1 MKKYSPIQN
10 LMFLYKEAWEFK
22 KSLLIFLFL
31 EVLFGVVTPLLGAI
45 LPSRIIYSIET
56 SSTLKELVQGI
67 VIIFLVYGVLQ
78 FISTYL
84 TRRNS
89 MQYITI
95 RNQQW
100 WNNLMQTCMTM
111 DYQKSETKEIG
122 EVFGLAAEANN
133 SNNMGLEGAFHNS
146 TVVFTSVLS
155 LLVYLIILS
164 NVNWWIVMILFALS
178 LISFAIYY
186 FCRKKYNQVRE
197 ELSENDIH
205 LRYYSQLAYKADK
218 GKDIRLFSL
227 SGLLDKKHILV
238 NQNNRKLCIK
248 REGYMFY
255 FYLVIELISCLRDFI
270 CYGYLIYLLIQNS
283 LSISDFVLYLSL
295 ISGISSMFIDISIN
309 VVKLWRDL
317 DMVSDYRYF
326 LSQSDDFDKGIDFS
340 GQPIF
345 DIIFDHVTFKYPN
358 TERKIL
364 DDFSLRIKSGEKV
377 ALVGVNGAGK
387 TTIVKLLCGLYHP
400 TSGRI
405 LINGIDLE
413 EISRNSYSKCVGAV
427 FQDTSVFSFS
437 IGENVS
443 GLPEGEYDE
452 ELVVKALERAGLYDY
467 VSNLPKGIHQYLNK
481 DVEEDGVSLSGGQY
495 QRLFLAKVL
504 YRNPKLM
511 IMDEPTAAL
520 DAISEK
526 EMYEKYNEITE
537 DKTSLF
543 ISHRLASTRFCDR
556 IILLE
561 NGKIVEEGT
570 HEELIAKK
578 DKYFEMFEVQSKY
591 YREGGEV
598 YEENLA
604 EC

>member
-1 MKKYSPIQN
+1 MKKYTPIQN
-10 LMFLYKEAWEFK
+10 LLFLYKEAWNFN

-31 EVLFGVVTPLLGAI
+31 EVIFNVLAPLVGAI
-45 LPSRIIYSIET
+45 LPSRIIYSIQN
-56 SSTLKELVQGI
+56 STNLGELIRGI
-67 VIIFLVYGVLQ
+67 VVVFVIYGVLQ
-78 FISTYL
+78 FISAYL

-89 MQYITI
+89 MQYINI
-95 RNQQW
+95 RNRQW
-100 WNNLMQTCMTM
+100 WNNIMLTCMTT
-111 DYQKSETKEIG
+111 DYQKSETKEMG
-122 EVFGLAAEANN
+122 EALGLAAAANN
-133 SNNMGLEGAFHNS
+133 SNNMGMEGAFHNF

-155 LLVYLIILS
+155 LIVYLTILS
-164 NVNWWIVMILFALS
+164 NINWWIVVILFVLS
-178 LISFAIYY
+178 LISFSIYY

-197 ELSENDIH
+197 ELSENDSH

-255 FYLVIELISCLRDFI
+255 FYLAIELISCLRDFI
-270 CYGYLIYLLIQNS
+270 CYGYLIYLLIQNT

-295 ISGISSMFIDISIN
+295 VSGISTMFIDISIN
-309 VVKLWRDL
+309 AAKLWRDL
-317 DMVSDYRYF
+317 DMTSDYRNF
-326 LSQSDDFDKGIDFS
+326 LALSDDFDKGIDAS

-345 DIIFDHVTFKYPN
+345 DIVFDHVTFMYPD
-358 TERKIL
+358 TDRKIL
-364 DDFSLRIKSGEKV
+364 DDFSLHIKPGEKL

-387 TTIVKLLCGLYHP
+387 TTIVKLLCGLFHP

-405 LINGIDLE
+405 FINGIDLE
-413 EISRNSYSKCVGAV
+413 EISRNSYSKCIGAV

-452 ELVVKALERAGLYDY
+452 ELVVKSLKRAGLYDY
-467 VSNLPKGIHQYLNK
+467 VSGLPKGIHQYLNK
-481 DVEEDGVSLSGGQY
+481 DIEEDGVSLSGGQY

-504 YRNPKLM
+504 YKNPKLM

-537 DKTSLF
+537 DTTSLF

-561 NGKIVEEGT
+561 DGKITEEGT
-570 HEELIAKK
+570 HKELIEKK
-578 DKYFEMFEVQSKY
+578 EKYFEMFEVQSKY
-591 YREGGEV
+591 YREGGEE
-598 YEENLA
+598 YEANLA